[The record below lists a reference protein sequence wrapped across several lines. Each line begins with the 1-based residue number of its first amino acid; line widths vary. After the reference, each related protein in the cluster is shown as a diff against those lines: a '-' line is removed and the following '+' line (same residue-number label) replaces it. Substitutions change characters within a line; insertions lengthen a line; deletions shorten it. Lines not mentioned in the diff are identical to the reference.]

1 LGGRLG
7 ILACGG
13 LLPVRIAEAQPEAMR
28 LALEGVPTQV
38 EGVEVHRIEKLGGLF
53 EAMRAGGVTQVVFA
67 GGLARPPLDPGQF
80 DAVMMQAA
88 PRLMGALQGG
98 DDALLRAVIEL
109 FEDQGFEVVGAHEV
123 LPDLVAEAGHLAGP
137 APSTQD
143 LRDAERAFDILSAL
157 SPVDV
162 GQGCAVAGGL
172 CLGIE
177 TLQGTDAI
185 LRFVG
190 ETPEALRRGNKGVY
204 VKAAKRGQDL
214 RVDMPAIGPDTMEA
228 VAAAGLAG
236 LLIEAGRVMVL
247 ERAETLAKAE
257 ALGVFLTARDA

>member
-1 LGGRLG
+1 MAGRLG

-13 LLPVRIAEAQPEAMR
+13 ALPLRIAEAHPQAMR

-38 EGVEVHRIEKLGGLF
+38 ADVEVHRIEKIGGLF
-53 EAMRAGGVTQVVFA
+53 EAMRAGGVTRVVFA
-67 GGLARPPLDPGQF
+67 GALARPPLDPTQF
-80 DAVMMQAA
+80 DAAMMQIA
-88 PRLMGALQGG
+88 PRLMGAIQGG
-98 DDALLRAVIEL
+98 DDALLRAVIEI
-109 FEDQGFEVVGAHEV
+109 FEDQGFDVVGAQEV
-123 LPDLVAEAGHLAGP
+123 LPDLVAAPGHLAGP
-137 APSTQD
+137 EASGQD
-143 LRDAERAFDILSAL
+143 LQDAERAFDILSAL

-190 ETPEALRRGNKGVY
+190 ETPEALRRGAKGVY

-214 RVDMPAIGPDTMEA
+214 RVDMPAVGPATMEG

-236 LLIEAGRVMVL
+236 LIIEAGRVMVL
-247 ERAETLAKAE
+247 EREATLARADE
-257 ALGVFLTARDA
+257 LGVFLTARDA

>member
-1 LGGRLG
+1 MAGRLG

-13 LLPVRIAEAQPEAMR
+13 ALPVRLAEAQPEAMR
-28 LALEGVPTQV
+28 LALAGVPTQV
-38 EGVEVHRIEKLGGLF
+38 EGVELHQIEKIGGLF
-53 EAMRAGGVTQVVFA
+53 EAMRAGGVTRVVFA
-67 GGLARPPLDPGQF
+67 GGLARPPLDPSQF
-80 DAVMMQAA
+80 DATMMQVA

-98 DDALLRAVIEL
+98 DDALLRAVIEV
-109 FEDQGFEVVGAHEV
+109 FEDQGFAVVGAHEV
-123 LPDLVAEAGHLAGP
+123 LPDLVADAGHLAGP
-137 APSTQD
+137 EPSAQD
-143 LRDAERAFDILSAL
+143 LRDSERGFDILSAL

-190 ETPEALRRGNKGVY
+190 ETPEALRRGAKGVY

-214 RVDMPAIGPDTMEA
+214 RVDMPAVGPATIDA
-228 VAAAGLAG
+228 VAAAGLVG
-236 LLIEAGRVMVL
+236 LVIEAGRVMVL
-247 ERAETLAKAE
+247 ERAQTRAKAE

>member
-1 LGGRLG
+1 MAGRLG

-38 EGVEVHRIEKLGGLF
+38 EGVEAHRIERLGGLF

-67 GGLARPPLDPGQF
+67 GGLARPPLDPSQF
-80 DAVMMQAA
+80 DSAMMQAA
-88 PRLMGALQGG
+88 PRLMGALQRG
-98 DDALLRAVIEL
+98 DDALLRAVIEV

-123 LPDLVAEAGHLAGP
+123 LPELVAEAGHLTGP
-137 APSTQD
+137 EPSAQEM
-143 LRDAERAFDILSAL
+143 RDTERAFDILSAL

-190 ETPEALRRGNKGVY
+190 ETSEALRRGQKGVY

-236 LLIEAGRVMVL
+236 LVIEAGRVMVL

-257 ALGVFLTARDA
+257 ALGLFVTARDA

>member
-1 LGGRLG
+1 LAGRLG

-13 LLPVRIAEAQPEAMR
+13 ALPVRIAEAQPEAMR

-38 EGVEVHRIEKLGGLF
+38 EDVEVHRIEKIGGLF
-53 EAMRAGGVTQVVFA
+53 EAMRAGGVSQVVFA
-67 GGLARPPLDPGQF
+67 GGLARPPLDPAQF

-109 FEDQGFEVVGAHEV
+109 FEDQGFAVVGAHEV
-123 LPDLVAEAGHLAGP
+123 LPNLVAEAGHLAGP
-137 APSTQD
+137 EPSAQD
-143 LRDAERAFDILSAL
+143 LRDTERAFDILSAL

-190 ETPEALRRGNKGVY
+190 ETPEALRRGQKGVY

-214 RVDMPAIGPDTMEA
+214 RVDMPAIGPDTIQA

-236 LLIEAGRVMVL
+236 LVIEAGRVMVL
-247 ERAETLAKAE
+247 ERAETLARAE
-257 ALGVFLTARDA
+257 ALGLFLSVRDA

>member
-1 LGGRLG
+1 
-7 ILACGG
+7 
-13 LLPVRIAEAQPEAMR
+13 MR

-38 EGVEVHRIEKLGGLF
+38 ESVEVHRIEKLGGLF

-67 GGLARPPLDPGQF
+67 GGLARPPLDPTQF
-80 DAVMMQAA
+80 DSTMMQVA

-98 DDALLRAVIEL
+98 DDALLRAVIGV
-109 FEDQGFEVVGAHEV
+109 FEDQGFELIGAHEV

-137 APSTQD
+137 EPSAQD

-162 GQGCAVAGGL
+162 GQGCAVAGGV

-177 TLQGTDAI
+177 SLQGTDAT

-190 ETPEALRRGNKGVY
+190 ETAEALRRGQTGVY

-214 RVDMPAIGPDTMEA
+214 RVDMPAVGPATIDA
-228 VAAAGLAG
+228 VAATGLAG
-236 LLIEAGRVMVL
+236 LVIEAGRVMVL

-257 ALGVFLTARDA
+257 ALGVFLSVRDA